1 MPTLKEIKLALGNMD
16 KSSNVPSREVIN
28 INENTNPFSEK
39 LFAPVE
45 DLQQEKKEQDKI
57 IANLK
62 EDVTELRNQISIIE
76 EDK

>member
-16 KSSNVPSREVIN
+16 KSSNEPSREVIN

-45 DLQQEKKEQDKI
+45 DLQQEKKEKEIDK
-57 IANLK
+57 NR
-62 EDVTELRNQISIIE
+62 EQGRVEQHTY
-76 EDK
+76 